1 MFGAQPLEDIAAE
14 FYHNLAQQM
23 AIKDT
28 STHDTE
34 FRLADIVGCQTPA
47 FLAIRQL
54 LRHDRILLG
63 PGHFVD
69 WQLFWKA
76 CAVLRHKQRLEQWKL
91 YSGGAYQCFEPSERC
106 ASVRHSNL
114 CNSYWSSQEQK
125 RHSPGGTGTTQRLI
139 SRAAKYDRCGCQ
151 VET

>member
-34 FRLADIVGCQTPA
+34 FRLADVVGCQTPA

-54 LRHDRILLG
+54 LRHDRICWDLG
-63 PGHFVD
+63 ISLTGNYSGKRVQFCVINGA
-69 WQLFWKA
+69 WNSGSFTLEALINALNQVKG
-76 CAVLRHKQRLEQWKL
+76 VLRFASPTSATGHRKSKRDTVRV
-91 YSGGAYQCFEPSERC
+91 EPYAIHCLARTEC
-106 ASVRHSNL
+106 V
-114 CNSYWSSQEQK
+114 SQIV
-125 RHSPGGTGTTQRLI
+125 LM
-139 SRAAKYDRCGCQ
+139 
-151 VET
+151 